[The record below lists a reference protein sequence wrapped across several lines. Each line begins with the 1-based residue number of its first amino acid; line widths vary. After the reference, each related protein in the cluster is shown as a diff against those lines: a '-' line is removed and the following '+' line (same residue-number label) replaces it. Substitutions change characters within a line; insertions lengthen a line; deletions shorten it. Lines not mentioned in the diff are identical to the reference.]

1 MPRFLLLFFVICLA
15 PFAALFAQT
24 PYWVFF
30 NERDSAAF
38 HEAHVSPQTLENRS
52 IMGLPAHQWSDVPPA
67 QAYIKKL
74 AKLGKVRVV
83 SRWLNAVSVDLTP
96 EALQEVENWPEVAGI
111 QPLKSRFFPTQH
123 TEKDSLKTHR
133 ALQQMRYEALHEKGL
148 DGSGVTVGVI
158 DAGFLYADS
167 GEQLKYLFENDSTGV
182 FAVRDFVNP
191 SKTDYFGE
199 RETFHDTHGT
209 TVLTRL
215 AGKSDKAQ
223 DGLATGARFAL
234 ARTDHGKNESR
245 HEEDLWV
252 AAMEWMDS
260 LGVRLINTSLG
271 YSTGHDDKNEDYKPA
286 EMDGKTSIIARAA
299 RQAVCE
305 KGIALVVSAGNEGD
319 LKNWRI
325 VSTPGDVPEVISVG
339 ATNRRGLKAGYSSL
353 GPHFLEVVKPDVACF
368 ANFGTSFSAPSVTGL
383 CACLLQAKPELKP
396 LELQKLLHEG
406 STLYPFAN
414 NYLGYGVPQAD
425 RLLKKLAHEKVQFH
439 KTVKAKKGK
448 FEIPNI
454 GEAETDD
461 DILIFHKSDER
472 TVQAQENLRV
482 GSKDSLKPLNK
493 KTKFTTVYLPDGR
506 VFEVKW

>member
-1 MPRFLLLFFVICLA
+1 MLRFSFLTVCLSLFSLA
-15 PFAALFAQT
+15 TYAQN

-30 NERDSAAF
+30 AERDSAAF
-38 HEAHVSPQTLENRS
+38 HKAHVSLQTLENRS
-52 IMGLPAHQWSDVPPA
+52 IMGLRERQWSDVPPA
-67 QAYIKKL
+67 QAHIKKL

-83 SRWLNAVSVDLTP
+83 SRWLNAVSVELTAD
-96 EALQEVENWPEVAGI
+96 ALLQVESWPEVAGVKA
-111 QPLKSRFFPTQH
+111 LRARFFPTQH
-123 TEKDSLKTHR
+123 TEKDSLKMHR

-167 GEQLKYLFENDSTGV
+167 GEQLKYLFKNDNTGV

-191 SKTDYFGE
+191 TKTDHYGE

-215 AGKSDKAQ
+215 AGRSDKTQ

-271 YSTGHDDKNEDYKPA
+271 YSTGHDDKSEDYKPA

-299 RQAVCE
+299 RLAVRE

-383 CACLLQAKPELKP
+383 CACLLQAKPDLKP

-425 RLLKKLAHEKVQFH
+425 RLLQKLAGEKLQLH
-439 KTVKAKKGK
+439 KNVKGKKGK
-448 FEIPNI
+448 FKIPTLNV
-454 GEAETDD
+454 EAEG
-461 DILIFHKSDER
+461 DILLFHKSDER
-472 TVQAQENLRV
+472 TVQAQESLRM
-482 GSKDSLKPLNK
+482 GAKDTLKPLNK

-506 VFEVKW
+506 VFEVRW

>member
-1 MPRFLLLFFVICLA
+1 MLRFSFLTVCLSLFSLA
-15 PFAALFAQT
+15 TYAQN

-30 NERDSAAF
+30 AERDSAAF

-52 IMGLPAHQWSDVPPA
+52 IMGLPERQWSDVPPA
-67 QAYIKKL
+67 QAHIKEL
-74 AKLGKVRVV
+74 EKLGKIRVV
-83 SRWLNAVSVDLTP
+83 SRWLNAVSVELTAD
-96 EALQEVENWPEVAGI
+96 ALLRVESWPEVSKI
-111 QPLKSRFFPTQH
+111 QAFETHFFPAQTAV
-123 TEKDSLKTHR
+123 KDSLKMHR
-133 ALQQMRYEALHEKGL
+133 ALQQMRYEALLEKGL

-158 DAGFLYADS
+158 DAGFLYANT
-167 GEQLKYLFENDSTGV
+167 GEQLAYLFENDSTGV
-182 FAVRDFVNP
+182 FAYKDFVNP
-191 SKTDYFGE
+191 TKTDHYGE
-199 RETFHDTHGT
+199 RETMMDTHGT

-215 AGKSDKAQ
+215 AGHSDKVQ

-234 ARTDHGKNESR
+234 AHTDHGKNESR
-245 HEEDLWV
+245 QEEDFWI

-271 YSTGHDDKNEDYKPA
+271 YSTGHDDKTEDYKPA

-299 RQAVCE
+299 RQAVRE

-319 LKNWRI
+319 LKSWRI
-325 VSTPGDVPEVISVG
+325 VSTPADVAEVISVG

-353 GPHFLEVVKPDVACF
+353 GPHFLEVVKPDAACF

-425 RLLKKLAHEKVQFH
+425 RLLQLLEGKKIELHD
-439 KTVKAKKGK
+439 TTKGK
-448 FEIPNI
+448 KEHFEIPSLTEEN
-454 GEAETDD
+454 AEGS
-461 DILIFHKSDER
+461 ILLFHKSDER
-472 TVQAQENLRV
+472 TVQMQESLRV
-482 GSKDSLKPLNK
+482 ESTEHIKPYNK
-493 KTKFTTVYLPDGR
+493 KTRFTTVYLPDGR
-506 VFEVKW
+506 VFEVRW